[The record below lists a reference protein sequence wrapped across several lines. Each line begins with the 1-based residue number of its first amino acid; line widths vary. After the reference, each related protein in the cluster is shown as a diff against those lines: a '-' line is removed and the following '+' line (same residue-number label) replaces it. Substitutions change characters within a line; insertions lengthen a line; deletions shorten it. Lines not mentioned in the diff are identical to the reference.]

1 MVEKGKLSLRKI
13 PKLQITNVDRM
24 RAIEK
29 PPLELH
35 SNNYCG
41 QDSRVNDKISG

>member
-1 MVEKGKLSLRKI
+1 
-13 PKLQITNVDRM
+13 M

-41 QDSRVNDKISG
+41 QDSRTSDKISE